1 VAAVMI
7 EIKNI
12 HKSFNGNAVLK
23 NISAVFE
30 SGKVNMIIGAS
41 GSGKS
46 VLIKCIT
53 GLVEPDS
60 GNAFFDGSDF
70 TQMDNKTRLEIR
82 KQLGFLFQYS
92 ALFDSLTVEENV
104 MFPLRMFTD
113 MKRPEMLERVN
124 FCLNRVHINNK
135 NQLFPSEL
143 SGGMQKRVG
152 IARAIALNPKFLFCD
167 EPNSGL
173 DPQTS
178 IVIDNLIK
186 EITLE
191 YNMTTIVVSHDMN
204 SVIEVGDHIS
214 FIYKG
219 ELWWQGGKKDL
230 INTDNKEVSDFVY
243 SSDFMKILRDNL
255 RQTFR

>member
-1 VAAVMI
+1 MI

-12 HKSFNGNAVLK
+12 HKSFNGNPVLK

-53 GLVEPDS
+53 GLVEPDK

-104 MFPLRMFTD
+104 MFPLRMFT
-113 MKRPEMLERVN
+113 
-124 FCLNRVHINNK
+124 
-135 NQLFPSEL
+135 
-143 SGGMQKRVG
+143 
-152 IARAIALNPKFLFCD
+152 
-167 EPNSGL
+167 
-173 DPQTS
+173 
-178 IVIDNLIK
+178 
-186 EITLE
+186 
-191 YNMTTIVVSHDMN
+191 
-204 SVIEVGDHIS
+204 
-214 FIYKG
+214 
-219 ELWWQGGKKDL
+219 
-230 INTDNKEVSDFVY
+230 
-243 SSDFMKILRDNL
+243 
-255 RQTFR
+255 